1 MPKNEKH
8 GMITSSPMQTGHVGS
23 SVDPTGGMTAISA
36 EDMYCTATINRTW
49 HTSTC
54 TIEQQAPFPNLAAI
68 IHKTNKPTNTKLNY
82 L

>member
-8 GMITSSPMQTGHVGS
+8 GMKISSPMQTGHVGS

-36 EDMYCTATINRTW
+36 DDVYCTATINRTW

-54 TIEQQAPFPNLAAI
+54 SMEQQAYFPYLEAVIRKIKSINQ
-68 IHKTNKPTNTKLNY
+68 PTPD
-82 L
+82 